1 MASRIETLLARLQR
15 NEVRPPDDGQR
26 RAAVAAV
33 VHDDRV
39 LLMKRSARD
48 GDPWSGHISLPGGG
62 YQTADGD
69 LHATAIR
76 EAREELAID
85 LAATRW
91 VGTLPALAPLM
102 SGPRGI
108 EVTPF
113 VFAAEAPPD
122 PHTSA
127 EAESSFWLPLALAE
141 SGALDGSY
149 RYPHLDRVLPCWN
162 YEHHVIWGL
171 TFRILNELLI
181 AAR

>member
-1 MASRIETLLARLQR
+1 
-15 NEVRPPDDGQR
+15 
-26 RAAVAAV
+26 V

-62 YQTADGD
+62 YQPADHD

-85 LAATRW
+85 LAVASW

-102 SGPRGI
+102 SGPKGI

-113 VFAAEAPPD
+113 VFAADAQPEPQP
-122 PHTSA
+122 SA
-127 EAESSFWLPLALAE
+127 EAETAFWLPLELAE
-141 SGALDGSY
+141 SGALDGTY
-149 RYPHLDRVLPCWN
+149 MYPHLDRVLPCWN
-162 YEHHVIWGL
+162 FDDHVIWGL
-171 TFRILNELLI
+171 TFRILNELLA